1 MPIIVNTNMSAL
13 KTQRNLTNATN
24 NMNKALERMSTG
36 YKINSAKD
44 DAANTFIA
52 TNLDVQVRGSKVAK
66 SNIST
71 AANMLSIAEGDL
83 DVIHDNLA
91 RIRDLTVQAS
101 NGIYDNN
108 SLTAIESEVQAR
120 LAEIDRV
127 AAASNFNG
135 LNLLDGTLEAA
146 GGVRLQVG
154 ANAAEAT
161 NSITMEAALFET
173 ASTGADGL
181 NIELTGGGVDTLTN
195 EFKTPD
201 GAAAYLDK
209 LDAAIT
215 TINTRKAAIGST
227 GNRLDAAT
235 DSLTTT
241 IENLTAAH
249 STIMDADI
257 AEEAANFTK
266 YQILQQ
272 TSSSLLVQANGL
284 PSIALSL
291 IQ

>member
-13 KTQRNLTNATN
+13 KTQRNLTDATN
-24 NMNKALERMSTG
+24 GMNKALERMSTG

-44 DAANTFIA
+44 DAANMYIA
-52 TNLDVQVRGSKVAK
+52 TNLDVQISGSKVAK

-71 AANMLSIAEGDL
+71 AANMLSIAEGDI
-83 DVIHDNLA
+83 DVIIDNVT
-91 RIRDLTVQAS
+91 RIRDLTVQFS
-101 NGIYDNN
+101 NGIYDEKSMNAM
-108 SLTAIESEVQAR
+108 TDEIEKR
-120 LAEIDRV
+120 MAEIDRV

-135 LNLLDGTLEAA
+135 KKLLDGSM
-146 GGVRLQVG
+146 GDVRLQVG
-154 ANAAEAT
+154 ANSDADANAVTIDAAIFSKKDSAT
-161 NSITMEAALFET
+161 LGLEVAANYDD
-173 ASTGADGL
+173 ASA
-181 NIELTGGGVDTLTN
+181 
-195 EFKTPD
+195 
-201 GAAAYLDK
+201 AAAYL
-209 LDAAIT
+209 T
-215 TINTRKAAIGST
+215 TIDTALDNLNNTKAEIGAA

-241 IENLTAAH
+241 IENMTAAH

>member
-1 MPIIVNTNMSAL
+1 MAIIVNTNMSAL

-24 NMNKALERMSTG
+24 SMNKALERMSTG

-52 TNLDVQVRGSKVAK
+52 TNLDVQVSGSKVAK

-83 DVIHDNLA
+83 DVILDNVT
-91 RIRDLTVQAS
+91 RIRDLTVQYS
-101 NGIYDNN
+101 NGIYNQD
-108 SLTAIESEVQAR
+108 SMTAITDEIEAR
-120 LAEIDRV
+120 MAEIDRISES
-127 AAASNFNG
+127 SNFNG
-135 LNLLDGTLEAA
+135 KKLLDGSMGA
-146 GGVRLQVG
+146 VRLQVG
-154 ANAAEAT
+154 ANADEGANCITIEKEIFSKKDSEELGLDPANISTNYATATSAAKFLDTIDEA
-161 NSITMEAALFET
+161 
-173 ASTGADGL
+173 L
-181 NIELTGGGVDTLTN
+181 NN
-195 EFKTPD
+195 
-201 GAAAYLDK
+201 
-209 LDAAIT
+209 
-215 TINTRKAAIGST
+215 INTAKATIGAT

-257 AEEAANFTK
+257 AEEAANYTQQ
-266 YQILQQ
+266 QILQQ
-272 TSSSLLVQANGL
+272 TASSLLVQANQL

>member
-13 KTQRNLTNATN
+13 KTQRNLTDATN
-24 NMNKALERMSTG
+24 GMNKALERMSTG

-52 TNLDVQVRGSKVAK
+52 TNLDVQISGSKVAK

-71 AANMLSIAEGDL
+71 AANMLSIAEGDI
-83 DVIHDNLA
+83 DVILDNVT
-91 RIRDLTVQAS
+91 RIRDLTVQFS
-101 NGIYDNN
+101 NGIYDEK
-108 SLTAIESEVQAR
+108 SMKAMTDEIEKR
-120 LAEIDRV
+120 MAEIDRV
-127 AAASNFNG
+127 ATASNFNG
-135 LNLLDGTLEAA
+135 KKLLDGSM
-146 GGVRLQVG
+146 GDVRLQVG
-154 ANAAEAT
+154 ANAEEAANAVTIDAAIFDSKKSDDLGLEVGQIAT
-161 NSITMEAALFET
+161 NYQSA
-173 ASTGADGL
+173 GA
-181 NIELTGGGVDTLTN
+181 
-195 EFKTPD
+195 
-201 GAAAYLDK
+201 AAAYLDTI
-209 LDAAIT
+209 DAALDDLN
-215 TINTRKAAIGST
+215 NTKAAIGAA

-241 IENLTAAH
+241 IENMTAAK

-257 AEEAANFTK
+257 AEEAANFTQ

-272 TSSSLLVQANGL
+272 TASSLLVQANGL

>member
-13 KTQRNLTNATN
+13 KTQRNLTDATN
-24 NMNKALERMSTG
+24 GMNKALERMSTG

-52 TNLDVQVRGSKVAK
+52 TNLDVQISGSKVAK

-71 AANMLSIAEGDL
+71 AANMLSIAEGDI
-83 DVIHDNLA
+83 DVILDNVT
-91 RIRDLTVQAS
+91 RIRDLTVQFS
-101 NGIYDNN
+101 NGIYDEK
-108 SLTAIESEVQAR
+108 SMKAMTDEIEKR
-120 LAEIDRV
+120 MAEIDRV
-127 AAASNFNG
+127 ATASNFNG
-135 LNLLDGTLEAA
+135 KKLLDGSM
-146 GGVRLQVG
+146 GDVRLQVG
-154 ANAAEAT
+154 ANAE
-161 NSITMEAALFET
+161 EAANAVTIDAAIFDSKKSDDLGLKAAEIT
-173 ASTGADGL
+173 TNYQSAGA
-181 NIELTGGGVDTLTN
+181 
-195 EFKTPD
+195 
-201 GAAAYLDK
+201 AAAYLDTIDLA
-209 LDAAIT
+209 LDNLN
-215 TINTRKAAIGST
+215 NTKAAIGAA

-241 IENLTAAH
+241 IENMTAAK

-257 AEEAANFTK
+257 AEEAANFTQ

-272 TSSSLLVQANGL
+272 TASSLLVQANGL